1 MKNLKIDWNNEFIE
15 YQTLLYSG
23 VNPEWF
29 YACIR
34 NEIIVPAYT
43 GQGKQYFWTNDI
55 LKADKIIPIY

>member
-34 NEIIVPAYT
+34 NEVLVPAYT
-43 GQGKQYFWTNDI
+43 GQGKKYFWTNDI